1 MNGEERSEAGRAVV
15 EVAEALVRERV
26 KLLARSYPSDL
37 VGEAAREELLELKP
51 HLQGALEALEDIQR
65 RRSLTHKELTQH
77 HAFKMLLAV
86 TG

>member
-1 MNGEERSEAGRAVV
+1 MTGEERIEADRATVDA
-15 EVAEALVRERV
+15 AEALVRERV

-37 VGEAAREELLELKP
+37 LEEAARENLLDLKP

-65 RRSLTHKELTQH
+65 RRSLTDKELAQQ